1 MFVEIKDTLV
11 RSEPTKWNGENPA
24 IAYFTLEELRE
35 SASVLKID
43 LQILEELQERK
54 NPESFIN
61 AWEDYSFGCLYL
73 LEVGREDHG
82 RDLAG
87 IYLSSDLFVLI
98 HLFDEDGSIESAF
111 RRSLEQPGV
120 LRGGIPRVLSLFF
133 KDMIRGHNNLYD
145 RLREQIE
152 FLEDKVWSS
161 KKVDQLIGEEIS
173 EINHELLLLYNY
185 YEQLSD
191 FCETLEDNE
200 NEIFTEKGLGHIR
213 SLNTRITRYAANI
226 SRLREY
232 LHQVRENFQS
242 KQDFQLNQTVTIFT
256 VVTTIFLPLTLLAG
270 WYGMNFKYMPEL
282 YWRYGYL
289 GVFILSVLIVIIS
302 IYYFKKKKLL

>member
-1 MFVEIKDTLV
+1 M
-11 RSEPTKWNGENPA
+11 
-24 IAYFTLEELRE
+24 
-35 SASVLKID
+35 
-43 LQILEELQERK
+43 
-54 NPESFIN
+54 
-61 AWEDYSFGCLYL
+61 
-73 LEVGREDHG
+73 
-82 RDLAG
+82 
-87 IYLSSDLFVLI
+87 I

-213 SLNTRITRYAANI
+213 SLNNI
-226 SRLREY
+226 INHEY
-232 LHQVRENFQS
+232 FRS
-242 KQDFQLNQTVTIFT
+242 IMIK
-256 VVTTIFLPLTLLAG
+256 
-270 WYGMNFKYMPEL
+270 
-282 YWRYGYL
+282 
-289 GVFILSVLIVIIS
+289 IS
-302 IYYFKKKKLL
+302 INGFGRIGRSALKILDRKAHV